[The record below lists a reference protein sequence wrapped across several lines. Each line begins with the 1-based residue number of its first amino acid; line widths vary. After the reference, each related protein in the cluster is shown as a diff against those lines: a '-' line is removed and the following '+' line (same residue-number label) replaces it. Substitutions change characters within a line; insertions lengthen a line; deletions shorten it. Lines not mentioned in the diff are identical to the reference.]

1 MKNKIFNFVL
11 DLFKNGDK
19 EEPAGIFAQVKIY
32 RSTSA
37 RVFEFIV
44 GILVLAMWLL
54 NIRNFIHATSDDCP
68 YLLLLAGMGTFFPIA
83 CLRHSYHPKAND
95 FPFVKI
101 VNARQVYYLSLSGR
115 YAALW
120 SALFWL
126 WLSCFDLIDSED
138 LFFGGMVACCVLLCL
153 NCVFFIYKIYQLRN
167 LVEVEDSEP
176 AIKNEKLLTI
186 GVLVLTIVLGFAMRL
201 LPIWDCMPS
210 MLSGFL
216 RGILVIA
223 MVVGI
228 VWVCNRYFGLFREI
242 DKDASDS
249 SRK

>member
-1 MKNKIFNFVL
+1 MKNKIFRFVL

-19 EEPAGIFAQVKIY
+19 EEQAGIFAQVKIY

-54 NIRNFIHATSDDCP
+54 TIRNIIHATSDDLP

-83 CLRHSYHPKAND
+83 CLLHSYHPKAND

-101 VNARQVYYLSLSGR
+101 VNARQVYYLSLLNRS
-115 YAALW
+115 AAFWL
-120 SALFWL
+120 ALFWL
-126 WLSCFDLIDSED
+126 WLSGMDFIRSVPVVV
-138 LFFGGMVACCVLLCL
+138 GGMIACCVLLCL
-153 NCVFFIYKIYQLRN
+153 NCVFFFYKIYHLRN
-167 LVEVEDSEP
+167 LVEVKEP
-176 AIKNEKLLTI
+176 SPVIKNEKLLSI
-186 GVLVLTIVLGFAMRL
+186 GVLVLTVVLSFALRF
-201 LPIWDCMPS
+201 LPIWDCMPK
-210 MLSGFL
+210 LLGGIL
-216 RGILVIA
+216 RGILAIA

-228 VWVCNRYFGLFREI
+228 VWVCRRYFGLFRKI

>member
-1 MKNKIFNFVL
+1 
-11 DLFKNGDK
+11 
-19 EEPAGIFAQVKIY
+19 
-32 RSTSA
+32 
-37 RVFEFIV
+37 
-44 GILVLAMWLL
+44 MWLL
-54 NIRNFIHATSDDCP
+54 TIRNIIHATSDDLP

-83 CLRHSYHPKAND
+83 CLLHSYHPKAND

-101 VNARQVYYLSLSGR
+101 VNARQVYYLSLLGR

-126 WLSCFDLIDSED
+126 WISCMDFIGSEPV
-138 LFFGGMVACCVLLCL
+138 FVGGVIVCCVLLCL
-153 NCVFFIYKIYQLRN
+153 NGVFFFYKIYQLRN
-167 LVEVEDSEP
+167 LVEVEDPEP

-186 GVLVLTIVLGFAMRL
+186 GVLVLTAVLGFAMHL
-201 LPIWDCMPS
+201 LPIWDCMPKI
-210 MLSGFL
+210 LSGFL
-216 RGILVIA
+216 RGILVVA

-228 VWVCNRYFGLFREI
+228 VWVCKRYFGLFREM